1 MTLLTSL
8 LGIFFRLKLIMLT
21 KAVLYAVAVNRRIY
35 IVYIQCLSYSILY
48 ILLFLGMVVF
58 VDEFEK
64 RSVKFEPKD
73 RIDQQNIHPLIKQI
87 PKRWNIYYVNYIFIV
102 FSCRERDTFLQK
114 LAIGKQGKL
123 FPLA

>member
-21 KAVLYAVAVNRRIY
+21 KAVLYTVAVNRRIC
-35 IVYIQCLSYSILY
+35 INYIQCLSYSILY

-64 RSVKFEPKD
+64 KKSK
-73 RIDQQNIHPLIKQI
+73 I
-87 PKRWNIYYVNYIFIV
+87 
-102 FSCRERDTFLQK
+102 
-114 LAIGKQGKL
+114 
-123 FPLA
+123 